1 MSIASFFVLIRLIDG
16 RALKC
21 ICLRWYLGN
30 RIGGRINVDLWET
43 YLRRDTSIQ
52 MIVEYGLQCY
62 GCDGKLLVLYA
73 IRNVDVEGFGDLL
86 CWSYRNSNWSLI

>member
-16 RALKC
+16 RVLKC
-21 ICLRWYLGN
+21 ICLRWYLGS
-30 RIGGRINVDLWET
+30 RIGGRINIDGWGT

-62 GCDGKLLVLYA
+62 GWDGKLLVLYA
-73 IRNVDVEGFGDLL
+73 IQNVDVEGFGDLL
-86 CWSYRNSNWSLI
+86 C